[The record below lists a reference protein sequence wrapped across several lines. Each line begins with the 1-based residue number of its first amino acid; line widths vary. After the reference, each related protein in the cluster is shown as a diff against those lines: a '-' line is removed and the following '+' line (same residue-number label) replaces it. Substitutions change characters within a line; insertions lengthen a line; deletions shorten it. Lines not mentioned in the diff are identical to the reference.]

1 MSILGPILRYLLP
14 VAVTAYLLSSLLG
27 QYGDSLDLIT
37 LDSLLRLA
45 PTMVLYGIVSLG
57 IDAVSLNMLSRQ
69 TGCPSDL
76 ATCGRIKAAS
86 YALAIINYALGAAA
100 LIVLFRRRL
109 GLTLQGSTGI
119 VGTSAVTDLAM
130 LFIVTATAA
139 ALAGGDGPSLEPW
152 LAAMVIA
159 GTFGGVLVL
168 RAPFSLGPLDR
179 VRNLE
184 MFQVLRTAAPGM
196 LIRLAALRVAF
207 VLVFIGMGTGTLWAF
222 RIDVPLAETMV
233 GMSAISLVGA
243 VPIAF
248 AGLGTVQ
255 VAAVELFDT
264 WASPSALV
272 AASLAMQASMIFVR
286 GATALMFAREFTTEA
301 VVASQRGES

>member
-1 MSILGPILRYLLP
+1 VSVLGPTLRYLLP
-14 VAVTAYLLSSLLG
+14 VAVTAYLLSTLLG
-27 QYGDSLDLIT
+27 QYGDALDLIT
-37 LDSLLRLA
+37 LDALLRLA
-45 PTMVLYGIVSLG
+45 PIMILYGIVSLG
-57 IDAVSLNMLSRQ
+57 IDAVSLNMLARQ
-69 TGCPSDL
+69 AGCPSDL

-109 GLTLQGSTGI
+109 GLTLQGSSGI

-130 LFIVTATAA
+130 LFVVTATAA
-139 ALAGGDGPSLEPW
+139 ALAGGEGPSLEPW
-152 LAAMVIA
+152 LAALVIV
-159 GTFGGVLVL
+159 GTLGGVLVL
-168 RAPFSLGPLDR
+168 RAPFSLGPMDR
-179 VRNLE
+179 LRDLE
-184 MFQVLRTAAPGM
+184 IFQVLRTAAPSM
-196 LIRLAALRVAF
+196 LVQLAAIRVAV
-207 VLVFIGMGTGTLWAF
+207 VLVFIGMGGGALWAF
-222 RIDVPLAETMV
+222 RIDVPIAETIV

-264 WASPSALV
+264 WADASALV

-286 GATALMFAREFTTEA
+286 GATALMFAREFTAEA
-301 VVASQRGES
+301 VAASRGGES